1 MPGVEI
7 VSDKVANP
15 TKFGSPTSLGI
26 RVENFIFVSGMMP
39 WDEERRVVGIGDIA
53 TQTKQALSNL
63 SAVLEASGASLDDIV
78 KINFYLSDI
87 RDKQMVWEV
96 RKEYFSDHRPASTL
110 VAVSSLVD
118 PLALLEVDAIAYK
131 KSSNR

>member
-7 VSDKVANP
+7 FSEKLANP

-26 RVENFIFVSGMMP
+26 RVENFIFVSGMIA
-39 WDEERRVVGIGDIA
+39 WDKERQIVGVGDIR
-53 TQTKQALSNL
+53 TQTKQALGNL
-63 SAVLEASGASLDDIV
+63 SAVLEASGASLKDVI

-87 RDKQMVWEV
+87 RDKQVVWEV
-96 RKEYFSDHRPASTL
+96 RKELFGGHRPASTL

-118 PLALLEVDAIAYK
+118 PVALLEVDAIAYHK
-131 KSSNR
+131 ED

>member
-7 VSDKVANP
+7 VSEKLANP

-26 RVENFIFVSGMMP
+26 RVENFIFISGMMP
-39 WDEERRVVGIGDIA
+39 WDKERQVVGVGDIY

-63 SAVLEASGASLDDIV
+63 LAVLEASDASLSDII

-87 RDKQMVWEV
+87 RDKQVVWEV
-96 RKEYFSDHRPASTL
+96 RKELFGEHRPASTL

-118 PLALLEVDAIAYK
+118 PLALLEVDAIAYR
-131 KSSNR
+131 NEE